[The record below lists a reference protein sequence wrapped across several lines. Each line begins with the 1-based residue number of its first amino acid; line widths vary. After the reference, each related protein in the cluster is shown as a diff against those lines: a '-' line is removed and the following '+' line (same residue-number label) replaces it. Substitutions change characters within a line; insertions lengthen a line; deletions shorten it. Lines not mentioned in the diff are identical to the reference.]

1 MIDLGNH
8 FRRDETR
15 HSEWLRQRQWF
26 IKAREDREK
35 RAERTEKLED
45 DLAAMGMEVVMATE
59 IQIREFEE
67 KLDTY
72 EAATVTALMENQKQL
87 DLVNARIEAMLAQAY
102 VMEDGRRVF
111 KTQDGTQ
118 VFDEFG
124 EEVSPEELD
133 FDLIS
138 ADRPTAEDYLRDL
151 GEREALLSERS
162 DLLEYQ
168 QKLDDARERV
178 SEGEISEAD
187 LEELDKDLLEVM
199 PDRVREH
206 TPGIDAPEI
215 AATANTADQP
225 AVSAAEVAK
234 DISHTAMTPGL
245 NS

>member
-1 MIDLGNH
+1 MINLGNH

-45 DLAAMGMEVVMATE
+45 DLAGMGMEVVMATE

-87 DLVNARIEAMLAQAY
+87 DIVNARIEAMLAQAY

-111 KTQDGTQ
+111 RTEDGTQ
-118 VFDEFG
+118 VFDEHG
-124 EEVSPEELD
+124 VEITQDELD
-133 FDLIS
+133 FELIDDK
-138 ADRPTAEDYLRDL
+138 APTWEAFSRGVEERANLVA
-151 GEREALLSERS
+151 ERESLF
-162 DLLEYQ
+162 EYQ
-168 QKLDDARERV
+168 QKLDDARERI
-178 SEGEISEAD
+178 SEGEISEAE
-187 LEELDKDLLEVM
+187 LEELDNDLLEVM

-206 TPGIDAPEI
+206 TPGIEEPE
-215 AATANTADQP
+215 ASATTNTGDQP
-225 AVSAAEVAK
+225 AVSAAEVVK
-234 DISHTAMTPGL
+234 DIARAALSPGL
-245 NS
+245 NF